1 MCDVLSPQPIRRVF
15 RGGVDD
21 RIRCRLSI
29 VVLATGADGYR
40 AALAWAEG
48 SPELSATPI
57 LVAYTEDGLPLG
69 QPRLVI
75 PGDLEGVRYVR
86 HLVDL
91 RVVNLAPA

>member
-57 LVAYTEDGLPLG
+57 LIAYTEDGLPLG
-69 QPRLVI
+69 QPRLVVS
-75 PGDLEGVRYVR
+75 GDVDGARYAR
-86 HLVDL
+86 DLVDL
-91 RVVNLAPA
+91 RIVDLAER

>member
-1 MCDVLSPQPIRRVF
+1 MFCPRSRFDGCF
-15 RGGVDD
+15 AAA
-21 RIRCRLSI
+21 SI

-69 QPRLVI
+69 QPRLI